1 MKLLDTNLKTCELG
15 TSPFRIETEENQIKL
30 HALAIMVGARGR
42 GKSFF
47 VSNLLGWL
55 KFDRIFIISPTFESN
70 QSQFKHLNIQP
81 EDIFDP
87 DDPLVVEKIGA
98 LGNAERDDLIEFRR
112 KKQILKELKKVYGK
126 PSNLDDDYT
135 LFDEYIDPI
144 TRNWNEPEHQ
154 RGDKRPVMG
163 LFVDDAQSTA
173 IFRNKKFLNLSLKH
187 RHLFSMPGD
196 ESSLGLC
203 IIMVV
208 QSYTS
213 TGGSLPRTIRNNAT
227 HVGLWRTK
235 SKIELDLISQ
245 EMAGEVSPEKF
256 IEIYNYI
263 MSDPSVHTMMFIDL
277 FPKPNHPSMFRKKYT
292 QFVVDEQK
300 SISQNLQMHDVS
312 STSRSHVKHHYFSFV
327 FLFYTLYFFSSEIL
341 T

>member
-15 TSPFRIETEENQIKL
+15 TSPFCIETDADQIKL
-30 HALAIMVGARGR
+30 HTLAIMVGARGR

-55 KFDRIFIISPTFESN
+55 KFDRIFVISPTFESN

-81 EDIFDP
+81 GP
-87 DDPLVVEKIGA
+87 DDKEVVEKIVA
-98 LGNAERDDLIEFRR
+98 LGNAERYDLIEFRR
-112 KKQILKELKKVYGK
+112 KKQILKELKKLYGK
-126 PSNLDDDYT
+126 PRNLDDDYT

-144 TRNWNEPEHQ
+144 TRNWKETEHTWDG
-154 RGDKRPVMG
+154 RRPVMG

-173 IFRNKKFLNLSLKH
+173 IFRNRKFLNLALKH

-196 ESSLGLC
+196 ESSPGLS
-203 IIMVV
+203 IIMAV

-213 TGGSLPRTIRNNAT
+213 TADSLPRAIRNNAT

-277 FPKPNHPSMFRKKYT
+277 FSKPNHPSMFRKNYV
-292 QFVVDEQK
+292 QFVIDE
-300 SISQNLQMHDVS
+300 
-312 STSRSHVKHHYFSFV
+312 
-327 FLFYTLYFFSSEIL
+327 
-341 T
+341 